1 MEHDYLN
8 KNETCLGIL
17 SSRLELA
24 PSQGQPSGSQLC
36 LHSKIKT
43 FSFEAR
49 EVKSHRVPKLSHVD
63 LIQVE
68 AEGKKFLSNKTLYHK
83 VSQKNGFRIHW
94 KSNLIVIIKTVRF
107 RVKSTDQLFAGYQI
121 SGKERG
127 HGWSD
132 DFKR

>member
-1 MEHDYLN
+1 MEHDYLKK

-68 AEGKKFLSNKTLYHK
+68 AEGKKFLSNKTFTTRCPK
-83 VSQKNGFRIHW
+83 KMVSEFIGN
-94 KSNLIVIIKTVRF
+94 
-107 RVKSTDQLFAGYQI
+107 QI
-121 SGKERG
+121 
-127 HGWSD
+127 
-132 DFKR
+132 